1 MFLDEHNKTILYLY
15 KTYVLKHCKINFL
28 EITNLYYNN
37 NFRDEYGVKNEQD
50 ECLEVMS
57 WVVVLLLP

>member
-1 MFLDEHNKTILYLY
+1 MFLDEHNKTILLY

-37 NFRDEYGVKNEQD
+37 NFRDEYGVKNERD
-50 ECLEVMS
+50 EVWRL
-57 WVVVLLLP
+57 

>member
-15 KTYVLKHCKINFL
+15 TAYVLKHCKINFL

-37 NFRDEYGVKNEQD
+37 NLRDEYGVKNERD